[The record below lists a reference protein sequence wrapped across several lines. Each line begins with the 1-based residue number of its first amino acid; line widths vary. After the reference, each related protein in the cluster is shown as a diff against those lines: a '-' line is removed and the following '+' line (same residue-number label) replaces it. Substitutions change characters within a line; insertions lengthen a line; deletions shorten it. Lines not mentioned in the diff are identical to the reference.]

1 MNIHTKLSII
11 LFVMCILLEGCAT
24 FSEKQTGRIT
34 SDPAGANVYFYQGM
48 DDQKTTIGPTPCSA
62 SVQYGLLDIYLV
74 VEKSGYETEQV
85 LVPRSGDISHH
96 FVLERDYKIQIAEEK
111 SNLKKEFIK
120 DVAQILGTFD
130 KALNSPRMLASSV
143 VSQGRSQIQSLII
156 DYPEYS
162 DSATVRTLKRL
173 LDKAEFVTSLGS
185 SYYNTR
191 IEVKGAVA
199 VRELIDKIESGLGVA
214 L

>member
-1 MNIHTKLSII
+1 MKIHTKLSII
-11 LFVMCILLEGCAT
+11 LFVMCILLEGCAIL
-24 FSEKQTGRIT
+24 SEKQTGRIT
-34 SDPAGANVYFYQGM
+34 SDPAGANVYFYQA
-48 DDQKTTIGPTPCSA
+48 DQKNAIGSTPCGA
-62 SVQYGLLDIYLV
+62 YIQYGLVDIYLV

-96 FVLERDYKIQIAEEK
+96 FVLERAYNLQIAEEK

-120 DVAQILGTFD
+120 EVAQILGTFD

-143 VSQGRSQIQSLII
+143 VSQARSQIQGLILE
-156 DYPEYS
+156 YPEYS
-162 DSATVRTLKRL
+162 DSATVRALKRL
-173 LDKAEFVTSLGS
+173 LDKAEFVTSLNS
-185 SYYNTR
+185 AYYNTR
-191 IEVKGAVA
+191 TEVKGAIA

>member
-1 MNIHTKLSII
+1 
-11 LFVMCILLEGCAT
+11 
-24 FSEKQTGRIT
+24 
-34 SDPAGANVYFYQGM
+34 M
-48 DDQKTTIGPTPCSA
+48 DDRKMTIGATPLDA
-62 SVQYGLLDIYLV
+62 NVQYGSWDMYLV

-85 LVPRSGDISHH
+85 LLPRSGDISHH
-96 FVLERDYKIQIAEEK
+96 FVLERDYKLQIAEEK

-120 DVAQILGTFD
+120 EVAQILGTFD

-143 VSQGRSQIQSLII
+143 VSQARSQIQGLILE
-156 DYPEYS
+156 YPEYS
-162 DSATVRTLKRL
+162 DSATVRALKRL
-173 LDKAEFVTSLGS
+173 LDKAEFVTSLSS

-191 IEVKGAVA
+191 IEVEGAIA

>member
-1 MNIHTKLSII
+1 MILKAYKFRLYPNEPQRVLFNKHLGSARFIYNWALELKIKNYKQKDKKITFYDLNNKL
-11 LFVMCILLEGCAT
+11 
-24 FSEKQTGRIT
+24 
-34 SDPAGANVYFYQGM
+34 P
-48 DDQKTTIGPTPCSA
+48 
-62 SVQYGLLDIYLV
+62 
-74 VEKSGYETEQV
+74 
-85 LVPRSGDISHH
+85 
-96 FVLERDYKIQIAEEK
+96 
-111 SNLKKEFIK
+111 NLKKEFIK
-120 DVAQILGTFD
+120 EVAQIIGTFD

-156 DYPEYS
+156 DYPEHS

-191 IEVKGAVA
+191 IEVNGVIA